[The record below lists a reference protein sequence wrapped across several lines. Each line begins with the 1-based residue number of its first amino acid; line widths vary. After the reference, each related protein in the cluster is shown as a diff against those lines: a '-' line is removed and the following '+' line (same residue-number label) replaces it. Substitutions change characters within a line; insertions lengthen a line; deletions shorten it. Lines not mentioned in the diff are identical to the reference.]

1 VRRVPA
7 HFSIIELEGN
17 LQKDLSLL
25 LDLQEIDDHLG
36 ELERSKIYLPEMIH
50 NLEKEISDLENSLE
64 ENGTSLQDCEREQRL
79 LELEIETN
87 KQELEKYQGQMRVI
101 KTNKE
106 YDALISEID
115 AKKRE
120 IADKEE
126 RVLTLMA
133 QIDEHREKQAEIKN
147 NLKTANEN
155 NAEQLAALKAQEST
169 LQAKID
175 EKMELRK
182 NVVKDIN
189 RQIIGIYERVR
200 KGKGGLVVVPIRKKA
215 CGGCFKQIPPQKIQ
229 EIRRGD
235 RIFSCE
241 SCGRILIWTD
251 ESKE

>member
-1 VRRVPA
+1 M
-7 HFSIIELEGN
+7 
-17 LQKDLSLL
+17 QKDLSLL

-36 ELERSKIYLPEMIH
+36 ELERSKIYLPEMIN
-50 NLEKEISDLENSLE
+50 NLEKELTDLEAAIE
-64 ENGTSLQDCEREQRL
+64 ENGTALQDSQKEQKL
-79 LELEIETN
+79 LELEIDAN
-87 KQELEKYQGQMRVI
+87 KQELEKYQNQMKVI

-106 YDALISEID
+106 YDALIAEID
-115 AKKRE
+115 AKKTE

-133 QIDEHREKQAEIKN
+133 KIDEYKEKLDELGNSLTDVK
-147 NLKTANEN
+147 EN
-155 NAEQLAALKAQEST
+155 NAGQLATLRDQEST

-175 EKMELRK
+175 DKMEKRRTIA
-182 NVVKDIN
+182 KDIN

-200 KGKGGLVVVPIRKKA
+200 KGKGGLVVVPIRKKS

-241 SCGRILIWTD
+241 SCGRILIWSE
-251 ESKE
+251 ESGE

>member
-1 VRRVPA
+1 M
-7 HFSIIELEGN
+7 
-17 LQKDLSLL
+17 QKDLSLL

-50 NLEKEISDLENSLE
+50 NLEKEITDLETSLD
-64 ENGTSLQDCEREQRL
+64 ENGASLQECEKEQRL
-79 LELEIETN
+79 LELEVETN
-87 KQELEKYQGQMRVI
+87 KQELEKYQAQMRVI

-115 AKKRE
+115 TKKRE
-120 IADKEE
+120 IVEKEE
-126 RVLTLMA
+126 KVLTLMA
-133 QIDEHREKQAEIKN
+133 QIDEHKEKQVEMKS
-147 NLKTANEN
+147 NLKKANEN
-155 NAEQLAALKAQEST
+155 NAEQLSALRAQEST

-175 EKMELRK
+175 SKLELRK

-189 RQIIGIYERVR
+189 KQIIGIYERVR

-235 RIFSCE
+235 RVFSCE

>member
-1 VRRVPA
+1 
-7 HFSIIELEGN
+7 
-17 LQKDLSLL
+17 LQKDIELL

-50 NLEKEISDLENSLE
+50 NLEKELTDLEASMD
-64 ENGTSLQDCEREQRL
+64 ENGTALQDCQREQKM
-79 LELEIETN
+79 LELDIESH
-87 KQELEKYQGQMRVI
+87 KQELEKFQNQMKVI

-106 YDALISEID
+106 YDALTSEID
-115 AKKRE
+115 NKKSE
-120 IADKEE
+120 ISDKEE

-133 QIDEHREKQAEIKN
+133 RIDEYKEKLDELKNSLKEIK
-147 NLKTANEN
+147 EN
-155 NAEQLAALKAQEST
+155 NSEQLAALRGQEST

-175 EKMELRK
+175 QKMEMRK
-182 NVVKDIN
+182 TVARDIN
-189 RQIIGIYERVR
+189 RQVIGVYERVR
-200 KGKGGLVVVPIRKKA
+200 KGKGGLVVVPIRKKS

-251 ESKE
+251 ESLE

>member
-1 VRRVPA
+1 
-7 HFSIIELEGN
+7 

-36 ELERSKIYLPEMIH
+36 ELERSKIYLPEMIN
-50 NLEKEISDLENSLE
+50 NLEKELTDLEAAIE
-64 ENGTSLQDCEREQRL
+64 ENGTALQDSQKEQKL
-79 LELEIETN
+79 LELEIDAN
-87 KQELEKYQGQMRVI
+87 KQELEKYQNQMKVI

-106 YDALISEID
+106 YDALIAEID
-115 AKKRE
+115 AKKTE

-133 QIDEHREKQAEIKN
+133 KIDEYKEKLDELGNSLTDVK
-147 NLKTANEN
+147 EN
-155 NAEQLAALKAQEST
+155 NAGQLATLRDQEST

-175 EKMELRK
+175 DKMEKRRTIA
-182 NVVKDIN
+182 KDIN

-200 KGKGGLVVVPIRKKA
+200 KGKGGLVVVPIRKKS

-241 SCGRILIWTD
+241 SCGRILIWSE
-251 ESKE
+251 ESGE

>member
-1 VRRVPA
+1 
-7 HFSIIELEGN
+7 

-50 NLEKEISDLENSLE
+50 NLEKEIIDLENSLE
-64 ENGTSLQDCEREQRL
+64 ENGTSLLDCEREQKL

-87 KQELEKYQGQMRVI
+87 KQELEKYQGQMKVI

-133 QIDEHREKQAEIKN
+133 KIDEHKEKLSE
-147 NLKTANEN
+147 LKSSLKRADEN
-155 NAEQLAALKAQEST
+155 NADQLAALKAQEST

-175 EKMELRK
+175 EKMETRK

-189 RQIIGIYERVR
+189 RQIIGTYERVR